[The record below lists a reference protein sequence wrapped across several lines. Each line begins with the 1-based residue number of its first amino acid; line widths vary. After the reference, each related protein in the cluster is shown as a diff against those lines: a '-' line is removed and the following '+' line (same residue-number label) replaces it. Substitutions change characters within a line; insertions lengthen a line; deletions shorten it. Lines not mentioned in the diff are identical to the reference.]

1 MPILS
6 MNGKLVGP
14 VFTCLQESSGRLGPQ
29 ALQAVYT
36 AQNIHVIFSKS
47 EKLTK
52 SYIQY
57 WVKEVLQP
65 SVQANCLLLL
75 DSYWIRTD

>member
-6 MNGKLVGP
+6 MDDKLERSA
-14 VFTCLQESSGRLGPQ
+14 FMCLQESLGRLDPRV
-29 ALQAVYT
+29 LQTVYI
-36 AQNIHVIFSKS
+36 AQNIHVTFSES

-57 WVKEVLQP
+57 WAKEVLQP

-75 DSYWIRTD
+75 NSYWVRTD

>member
-6 MNGKLVGP
+6 MDGKP
-14 VFTCLQESSGRLGPQ
+14 VRTVFICLQESSGRLGLQ

-36 AQNIHVIFSKS
+36 AQNIHVAFSKS
-47 EKLTK
+47 ENLTK

-57 WVKEVLQP
+57 WAKEVLQP

-75 DSYWIRTD
+75 DSYWVRTD

>member
-6 MNGKLVGP
+6 IDGKLARS
-14 VFTCLQESSGRLGPQ
+14 VFICLQESSGRLSPRV
-29 ALQAVYT
+29 LQAVYI
-36 AQNIHVIFSKS
+36 AQNIHAAFSKS

-57 WVKEVLQP
+57 WAEEVLQP
-65 SVQANCLLLL
+65 SVQANCLLLA
-75 DSYWIRTD
+75 DSYWVRTD